1 MSEDGRR
8 TIAYLSYSAARFDS
22 RTQRMARSVV
32 AAGDR
37 AVVYARLDP
46 GYPAVELVG
55 DTVIRRV
62 PADVALLVPWRRAAA
77 RRRIAA
83 LHADRASPAITV
95 PGGGSP
101 AVPAP
106 AMPAGQGLLHVPE
119 ALRGT
124 PASEPLRAIKGAIFG
139 PIRRFV
145 LFPLRPI
152 AWGRAI
158 AEIAEPADLWH
169 GMWAGSLPGIL
180 HLRDRF
186 GGRAIYDSRDIYLH
200 ARQFDRMSRPWR
212 AIYRRIERRWARRC
226 DAVITVNQAYADVL
240 VRTLGIAPPAIV
252 MNCPERFDPPEPR
265 PDRIRQ
271 ALGLPPERGIVLYQG
286 NLMTERGIEQG
297 MDAILDVPGAD
308 LVLLGY
314 GALQVMLADQVT
326 RPPYLGRVHLLA
338 AVAPTELLDWTCS
351 ADVMLMAIQPTTLN
365 HRFTTPNKLWEAMA
379 AGVPV
384 VASDLP
390 GMAAIVRETGCGVL
404 CDPTSPADVARAI
417 RSILDLPADAR
428 AELRA
433 RGLAAAH
440 DRYNWAAQASTLLS
454 VYAGLSGTPAILPP
468 SRSIVEGS

>member
-1 MSEDGRR
+1 
-8 TIAYLSYSAARFDS
+8 
-22 RTQRMARSVV
+22 
-32 AAGDR
+32 
-37 AVVYARLDP
+37 
-46 GYPAVELVG
+46 
-55 DTVIRRV
+55 
-62 PADVALLVPWRRAAA
+62 
-77 RRRIAA
+77 
-83 LHADRASPAITV
+83 
-95 PGGGSP
+95 
-101 AVPAP
+101 
-106 AMPAGQGLLHVPE
+106 
-119 ALRGT
+119 
-124 PASEPLRAIKGAIFG
+124 
-139 PIRRFV
+139 
-145 LFPLRPI
+145 
-152 AWGRAI
+152 
-158 AEIAEPADLWH
+158 
-169 GMWAGSLPGIL
+169 MWAGSLPAVL

-226 DAVITVNQAYADVL
+226 DAVITVNPAYADIL
-240 VRTLGIAPPAIV
+240 ARTLGIVSPAIV

-271 ALGLPPERGIVLYQG
+271 ALGLPHDRGIVLYQG

-297 MDAILDVPGAD
+297 MDAILEVPGAD

-314 GALQVMLADQVT
+314 GALQATLADQVS

-365 HRFTTPNKLWEAMA
+365 HRYTTPNKLWEAMA

-404 CDPTSPADVARAI
+404 CDPTSPADLARAI
-417 RSILDLPADAR
+417 RSILDLPAEAR

-454 VYAGLSGTPAILPP
+454 VYAGLSDRPAILPP
-468 SRSIVEGS
+468 SRSTVEGS